1 MNVWKVAVYLRISKE
16 ELYVNKDSN
25 SITNQKQIINLY
37 IKENNDLEFVDYYI
51 DDGYSGTDFN
61 RPGFKKL
68 LVDIKEKKVNTIIVK
83 DLSRF
88 GRNHIEV
95 DNYLENILPIMK
107 VRFISVNDDIDTFK
121 TPYVVENFSIALKNL
136 INDAYAYDVSK
147 KVRSIL
153 RNKKINGEFIGK
165 SAPYGYLKDSKDKH
179 KFIVDEN
186 ASKVIVKIFDM
197 FLNGKTRKEIADE
210 LNNLK
215 ILPPGA
221 YKIENN
227 ISNYKKT
234 ETMKKWNSDMITRI
248 LRNQVYT
255 GDLVQGKTTK
265 FNYRIHKTIAINPE
279 DWIIVKNHHKAI
291 IDKKIYCDVQNMLNR
306 KEGYR
311 NSNDIFS
318 GYLKCADCGKS
329 LIIKKIKNYEY
340 YYCSS
345 FIRNGSC
352 SNHSIKK
359 EQLFC
364 EVLKKINNIY
374 KYRNLKELDKKIL
387 NKSIEKI
394 IVYENKKLKIIFK
407 EK

>member
-1 MNVWKVAVYLRISKE
+1 MNKYKVGAYIRLSKE
-16 ELYVNKDSN
+16 EYNDEKESN
-25 SITNQKQIINLY
+25 SVINQKQLINEY
-37 IKENNDLEFVDYYI
+37 IKNNSSFGLIDYYI

-95 DNYLENILPIMK
+95 DNYLENIFPIMK

-136 INDAYAYDVSK
+136 INDAYAYDVSR

-153 RNKKINGEFIGK
+153 INKKINGEFIGK
-165 SAPYGYLKDSKDKH
+165 EAPFGYLKDSKDKH

-186 ASKVIVKIFDM
+186 SSKVIVKIFDM
-197 FLNGKTRKEIADE
+197 FLNGKTRKEIADK

-227 ISNYKKT
+227 ISNYKRT
-234 ETMKKWNSDMITRI
+234 QTMKNWNSDMITRI

-265 FNYRIHKTIAINPE
+265 FNYRIHKTIVVNPE
-279 DWIIVKNHHKAI
+279 DWIIVSNHHEAI
-291 IDKKIYCDVQNMLNR
+291 IMKEIYYKVQNILDR
-306 KEGYR
+306 KEGYK
-311 NSNDIFS
+311 NNNDIFS

-352 SNHSIKK
+352 SNHSLKK
-359 EQLFC
+359 EKLIC
-364 EVLKKINNIY
+364 EVLQKFNNIY
-374 KYRNLKELDKKIL
+374 KYRNLKELDKNIL
-387 NKSIEKI
+387 DKLIEKI
-394 IVYENKKLKIIFK
+394 IVYENKKLEIIFK